1 MNGSIKYQSILIDLI
16 LKKENITMIGSL
28 NSSFSFNGY
37 SLNINNKLRINN
49 TNADNAD
56 NTNIQKNNQSIE
68 SKKSSLDSKE
78 VLGYKVD
85 KEGYFTKEFNK
96 AAGIPEDY
104 KIHSSTMQNLVAK
117 ETDGRKVFREYK
129 SIDIAQTLGNAYKI
143 VSQLLE
149 KSPKLA
155 LKESFSGEDLA
166 EHFPQNYKIDKQSGK
181 VKEVYSYK
189 EVKNILAND
198 GFKGVSSNESIA
210 PSFFTKDD
218 SVISKPFD
226 INVFNN
232 GSFDVMLQKY
242 TDKDGNITKGGLLV
256 GFLSSNMH
264 TGTTPT
270 PLIAGEVTIWVKMQG
285 LDPSMSKSAVED
297 INKELDSLLDF
308 DHFGEFLEAVNG
320 TNIKEFK
327 QKMFKLKINSQVT
340 GENNKSIFELM
351 DTIEEKVK
359 YLQYLLNNKNLK
371 AKNLKS
377 QNLKLKQS
385 LNVEA

>member
-1 MNGSIKYQSILIDLI
+1 
-16 LKKENITMIGSL
+16 MIGSL
-28 NSSFSFNGY
+28 NSSFSFNSY
-37 SLNINNKLRINN
+37 SLNISNKLRINN

-117 ETDGRKVFREYK
+117 ETDGRKIFQEYK
-129 SIDIAQTLGNAYKI
+129 SIDIAKTIGNAYKI

-149 KSPKLA
+149 QSPKLA
-155 LKESFSGEDLA
+155 LKESFSKEDLA

-218 SVISKPFD
+218 SVIPKPFD
-226 INVFNN
+226 INIFNN

-256 GFLSSNMH
+256 AVVNKVSYTME
-264 TGTTPT
+264 GTTT
-270 PLIAGEVTIWVKMQG
+270 IQGKGEGFDKSLSRQEADEIRRDFGVSMLVLYATGEEGSWLLGTDLETFKKKHSELMKSYQRKLDQWRKEDEEFEKNYKSPMQIM
-285 LDPSMSKSAVED
+285 LE
-297 INKELDSLLDF
+297 ELD
-308 DHFGEFLEAVNG
+308 EAM
-320 TNIKEFK
+320 K
-327 QKMFKLKINSQVT
+327 
-340 GENNKSIFELM
+340 
-351 DTIEEKVK
+351 
-359 YLQYLLNNKNLK
+359 KNLK
-371 AKNLKS
+371 RIQKKKQEEKQQAKQIIK
-377 QNLKLKQS
+377 KLDI
-385 LNVEA
+385 NA

>member
-1 MNGSIKYQSILIDLI
+1 
-16 LKKENITMIGSL
+16 
-28 NSSFSFNGY
+28 
-37 SLNINNKLRINN
+37 
-49 TNADNAD
+49 
-56 NTNIQKNNQSIE
+56 
-68 SKKSSLDSKE
+68 
-78 VLGYKVD
+78 
-85 KEGYFTKEFNK
+85 
-96 AAGIPEDY
+96 
-104 KIHSSTMQNLVAK
+104 MQNLVAK
-117 ETDGRKVFREYK
+117 ETDGRKIFQEYK
-129 SIDIAQTLGNAYKI
+129 SIDIAKTIGNAYKI

-149 KSPKLA
+149 QSPKLA
-155 LKESFSGEDLA
+155 LKESFSKEDLA

-181 VKEVYSYK
+181 IKEVYSYK

-218 SVISKPFD
+218 SVIPKPFD

-270 PLIAGEVTIWVKMQG
+270 PLIVGEVTIWGKMQG

-308 DHFGEFLEAVNG
+308 DHFGEFLDAVNG

-359 YLQYLLNNKNLK
+359 YLQYLLNSKNLK